1 MVVIRVI
8 SVPVAIV
15 VAVNAVKPDDVDA
28 AVAEEVAAT
37 KATEGD
43 PVATKAVATESME
56 ATEAMA
62 TTSEPMAAAAMASTS
77 TATATTSAAGVGDL
91 GQRDDHG
98 HQQGKHQI
106 EQLTIHDTHS
116 FCRRSS
122 PSTFAINVLG

>member
-62 TTSEPMAAAAMASTS
+62 TTSEPMAAAAMAST
-77 TATATTSAAGVGDL
+77 ATATTSAAGVA
-91 GQRDDHG
+91 
-98 HQQGKHQI
+98 
-106 EQLTIHDTHS
+106 TITDTS
-116 FCRRSS
+116 KANIR
-122 PSTFAINVLG
+122 